1 MLKFVKY
8 HMASITDIEIFPII
22 SFVIFFL
29 FFLGVLMLVFRS
41 DKKFM
46 SKMEQMPLEDS
57 ILANRENNEENI

>member
-8 HMASITDIEIFPII
+8 HMASITDIEIYPII

-57 ILANRENNEENI
+57 ILAKGENNEENI